1 MNYAKYRRNLAKAR
15 GGVAVKNN
23 QQQELSGLPA
33 ETFTEFKDGT
43 YLCTTPS
50 AERYKNVAVVRDA
63 NGEANCPADTKPCSL
78 ASVTVCVSPDKHNIE
93 CPITDIKLVE
103 ASSFDINQHQG
114 YTEVAAPTQTTL
126 SWKLLYSRTAKYLPL
141 ARFELTEEQP
151 CLMSGAFKIDRDTSS
166 ENLADRTEDVYVNQC
181 PQGPI
186 ETSLEDTTRVASNA
200 VTVNERD
207 WMQSTGI
214 IDKIDSL
221 EDTDWEAWATK
232 KAQNE
237 FKLWQRSMA
246 PWTSACDSN
255 QNFKDSVDRIDQALS
270 EGNFGTYKDV
280 NDLKGTVVIIW
291 VVKFVVLFLAIIIFV
306 IKSKKGPVKKLLCS
320 FVTFT
325 ITSVAVEL
333 MALIAEVMLFSK
345 VSLSDYYGTDIYAF
359 LEVFATYKGCS
370 SVPFDKAIEEFQ

>member
-1 MNYAKYRRNLAKAR
+1 
-15 GGVAVKNN
+15 
-23 QQQELSGLPA
+23 
-33 ETFTEFKDGT
+33 
-43 YLCTTPS
+43 
-50 AERYKNVAVVRDA
+50 
-63 NGEANCPADTKPCSL
+63 
-78 ASVTVCVSPDKHNIE
+78 
-93 CPITDIKLVE
+93 
-103 ASSFDINQHQG
+103 
-114 YTEVAAPTQTTL
+114 
-126 SWKLLYSRTAKYLPL
+126 
-141 ARFELTEEQP
+141 
-151 CLMSGAFKIDRDTSS
+151 
-166 ENLADRTEDVYVNQC
+166 
-181 PQGPI
+181 
-186 ETSLEDTTRVASNA
+186 
-200 VTVNERD
+200 
-207 WMQSTGI
+207 
-214 IDKIDSL
+214 
-221 EDTDWEAWATK
+221 
-232 KAQNE
+232 
-237 FKLWQRSMA
+237 MA

-255 QNFKDSVDRIDQALS
+255 KKFKDSVDRIDQALS